1 MSRFVVVGGG
11 IAGLTIGLRLSAN
24 HDVLVLEREYYA
36 GGKIHTQQI
45 DGFTFEWGPNGFL
58 SNATELRTLVRE
70 IGLEGELTE
79 ASPQASNRFIYWNGV
94 LHKLPA
100 KPGEFFS
107 TPLLSTTGK
116 LRAAGEFFIGP
127 PAGDDATREESVYRF
142 IERRFGRE
150 IAERIVAPA
159 LLGITAGDASRTSVE
174 ALFPKL
180 KAFEHDHQSV
190 IRAMMRSRG
199 KPGRITSFGQAGMQ
213 KLVDT
218 LSSKLAGKLRLDS
231 AVRRIDPLSQGWL
244 IAYDGGETYAD
255 AIIIATPADITAGFV
270 AHFDPELAAAL
281 RTIPYAPMRAI
292 GIAYR
297 QEDVPSN
304 LDGFGFLAAR
314 DQGVRILGAL
324 YTSTIYPAQAPPGTV
339 YLRVFLGGAGDR
351 ESIDLDADAA
361 RTIVRDDL
369 SKTLGITA
377 QPIAYHEAIWPRAI
391 PQYTLDHRSTLR
403 KINKQLTKYGGLSLA
418 GNAYRGLGLGDN
430 VRDAFQVAAA
440 MGESTK
446 FEPTVA

>member
-11 IAGLTIGLRLSAN
+11 IAGLSIALRLSAN

-58 SNATELRTLVRE
+58 SSATELRSLVSEAGLDAE
-70 IGLEGELTE
+70 ITE
-79 ASPQASNRFIYWNGV
+79 ASPAAANRFIYWNGA

-100 KPGEFFS
+100 KPGEFFKS
-107 TPLLSTTGK
+107 SLLSAGGK
-116 LRAAGEFFIGP
+116 LRALSELFVGQAT
-127 PAGDDATREESVYRF
+127 GDDATREESVFGF

-159 LLGITAGDASRTSVE
+159 LLGITGGDASTTSVE

-190 IRAMMRSRG
+190 LRAMLRSAA

-213 KLVDT
+213 RLIDT
-218 LSSKLAGKLRLDS
+218 LAGKLAGRLRLDA

-244 IAYDGGETYAD
+244 ITFEGGETYAD
-255 AIIIATPADITAGFV
+255 GLIIATPADITASLIQ
-270 AHFDPELAAAL
+270 HFDAELAAAL

-297 QEDVPSN
+297 HEDVPEK

-314 DQGVRILGAL
+314 HQGVRILGAL
-324 YTSTIYPAQAPPGTV
+324 YTSTIYPSQAPPGTV
-339 YLRVFLGGAGDR
+339 YLRVFLGGATDPA
-351 ESIDLDADAA
+351 SIDLSSDEV
-361 RTIVRDDL
+361 RTVVRDDL
-369 SKTLGITA
+369 AKTLNVTA
-377 QPIAYHEAIWPRAI
+377 APIAYHEAIWPRAI
-391 PQYTLDHRSTLR
+391 PQYTLDHRATLR
-403 KINKQLTKYGGLSLA
+403 KVGKLVGKYGGLALA

-430 VRDAFQVAAA
+430 VRDALQVAAS
-440 MGESTK
+440 MGDSTK
-446 FEPTVA
+446 FEPTVV